1 MAKNVAK
8 FIVEIDEKGKP
19 VIGAIG
25 KDFEGL
31 ERKVSKTSG
40 VFKTLKANWLAITAA
55 FAAGIYTIA
64 KLTKG
69 ILGLAN
75 AYGIQEA
82 AERRLEAV
90 IIATNH
96 AAGLNIEQL
105 VKMAGAMQK
114 VTTFG
119 DEMILEGMAILA
131 TFKEI
136 KGEAFEKTM
145 MAALD
150 MSVVLKQDLRSGL
163 IQLGKALNDPITGI
177 TALRRVGVS
186 FSKEQTEVI
195 KALAETGQ
203 IAKAQ
208 ALILEE
214 LNSEF
219 GGAAQAEAETYAGKI
234 KQLGNVFSDLKET
247 IGAFFIPALT
257 LIIKWIKNI
266 IYRIQDWAKT
276 HREAAQDIVRN
287 SFMKIIEGLMW
298 VSHAIETVSTAWR
311 GWEELIVSIRI
322 LIAKFLAYT
331 GSGLLKFAK
340 LMNNIFGIM
349 SEDIKELEKEILI
362 FGSLAEEDI
371 TKLYEVTD
379 RKNPFKIIRKE
390 LDLLMEEVQKR
401 WPELTKLTIPSRE
414 EGPPALP
421 PGEDPELE
429 ILLRRIDAM
438 EEMRKYQEDFEK
450 WQAELQ
456 KQKMTSWDLEM
467 ERIGEMI
474 EKYGLLGAA
483 VREFIN
489 VKNLE
494 NIMVQT
500 VGSSIQAA
508 ILGYENVGKSLK
520 KALAETLAAITAE
533 SAVRS
538 LFNTALGF
546 SYLALHMYSEA
557 SKAFTAAKVFAMTAA
572 MAGAAA
578 AVARAAAGGPES
590 AEQRGYAE
598 ARGAG
603 VAGLAHEG
611 EAQEY
616 AQKMEITIINP
627 IGTEEW
633 FEENLVP
640 IMKKVARRD
649 TEIVIKYGQ

>member
-1 MAKNVAK
+1 VAKNVAK
-8 FIVEIDEKGKP
+8 FIVEIDERGKP

-40 VFKTLKANWLAITAA
+40 VFRTLKANWLAVMAA

-105 VKMAGAMQK
+105 VKMAAAMQK

-150 MSVVLKQDLRSGL
+150 MSIVLKQDLRSGL

-257 LIIKWIKNI
+257 LIIKWIENI

-287 SFMKIIEGLMW
+287 SFMKIIEGLKW

-311 GWEELIVSIRI
+311 GWETIIIGLRIMLSKFFEYFHRGIFKIVEMINKVFGGLDEELI
-322 LIAKFLAYT
+322 FLAK
-331 GSGLLKFAK
+331 GAKIFAS
-340 LMNNIFGIM
+340 M
-349 SEDIKELEKEILI
+349 
-362 FGSLAEEDI
+362 AEEDI

-421 PGEDPELE
+421 SGEDPELE

-438 EEMRKYQEDFEK
+438 EEMRKYQEDFVK
-450 WQAELQ
+450 WEVEQHRQRMVIWSEEAEAMREQAELYQ
-456 KQKMTSWDLEM
+456 YLANV
-467 ERIGEMI
+467 
-474 EKYGLLGAA
+474 AA
-483 VREFIN
+483 EFISMRQ
-489 VKNLE
+489 LE
-494 NIMVQT
+494 LFLNETIGMALR
-500 VGSSIQAA
+500 SA
-508 ILGYENVGKSLK
+508 ILGYESFG
-520 KALAETLAAITAE
+520 KALRRAVTETLAALSAE
-533 SAVRS
+533 AAVK
-538 LFNTALGF
+538 ALMA
-546 SYLALHMYSEA
+546 LAEGYFWLA
-557 SKAFTAAKVFAMTAA
+557 QLQPQLAAFAFTAAKFYGMVAVA
-572 MAGAAA
+572 AGAAA
-578 AVARAAAGGPES
+578 AALRTPPGGE
-590 AEQRGYAE
+590 EKRGYRE
-598 ARGAG
+598 AVGAG
-603 VAGLAHEG
+603 PLAREG
-611 EAQEY
+611 EPGEY
-616 AQKMEITIINP
+616 AQRYEVHIHGDV

-633 FEENLVP
+633 VENVLVP
-640 IMKKVARRD
+640 ELKKVAKRD
-649 TEIVIKYGQ
+649 TQIDIYY